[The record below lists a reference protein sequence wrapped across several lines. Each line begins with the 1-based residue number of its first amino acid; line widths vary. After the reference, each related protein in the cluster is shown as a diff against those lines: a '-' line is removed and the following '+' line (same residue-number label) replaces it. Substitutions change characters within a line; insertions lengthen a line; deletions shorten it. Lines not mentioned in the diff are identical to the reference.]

1 MAKGTCFVSSKTKTG
16 ERVDVAKSRLMDLMY
31 SAAEDRSAQNVLD
44 VLKQSR
50 LVDPASKLTETIF
63 VNKSSGKV
71 SIFDQVDGLQSLN
84 RFVRNYYK
92 VQGDLLTVSGV
103 SKSSR
108 QKQNMPL
115 SSIHYSIKGEA
126 QGYATVKINEDVLLS
141 IPQMELLPGEEPGV
155 DPMVSAMERLS
166 ETELGRQYA
175 STIALYLEQ
184 TRNEATNLDEA
195 IQSEMALRENTSD
208 NQVESF
214 QSSERDVKTIEGQT
228 EKLRQNFEKIGIR
241 VKITYDPSLPVLGE
255 AARITDPDFDA
266 EITLNPDMM
275 QNDTAFHEFGH
286 LYIDLLGYEHPIVQ
300 AAIAQLRGTELYAKV
315 ESLYSKSLQGDIEKL
330 DKEVLATAIGL
341 NGAKINTQN
350 PSKFQAILNK
360 LFRAIGKIF
369 GIEPN
374 VAAQLAEDM
383 FAGEMSKNKFFGRLS
398 FEKQQSK
405 SLDPITRAIQNAR
418 IGVEEQLSIARRA
431 KDPTSKRN
439 ARLLEF
445 HKQRLEVVKE
455 AEDFM
460 DFVDFVNNLFNET
473 ESTFEEVMR
482 RFNPNIDE
490 QERLELIQML
500 GNVSG
505 YLKSYFNSDGKKG
518 IMKDIRDAAAE
529 KLDLL
534 KKSPSITQQQ
544 LNNINALYDKIV
556 TLNDSMELVYD
567 KYLKLGI
574 PLKASMLLQYHTNN
588 AVNDQLESLA
598 QNVETSLILRN
609 IIIDSEYLEIKKDR
623 KQGKITKDEEKK
635 LLAELNA
642 KQIRAKRV
650 GYKELVAQLTNA
662 QLDTSAYSALFDPIV
677 YSSQT
682 GLQLFSMEIKNA
694 YIQAAN
700 ATRDT
705 QFEIAPAY
713 KKFLESKSG
722 MNAAA
727 AYKNMYETVTHYVR
741 ELNDKG
747 VFEYK
752 AVEALSFVQEYD
764 VSKYYKGMRDAVDAA
779 GKNWSRPP
787 YTDKVALEEWKT
799 SKDAKFV
806 SLRKGYY
813 QEIDAWHTKNSKE
826 APHSKV
832 RLANLK
838 ADKKRAEREY
848 LRWKASDPSRASL
861 AYTELESISAEIDFI
876 YNEYTGQFRGDA
888 VMPNDTYLNPAYKEL
903 QNDPVAFEYY
913 KVLLKAYQIEGQDK
927 LGKTNQL
934 KNSWD
939 EYSYVVPSVEGDTLG
954 QMQSSGFMEA
964 SKEMIRESFSL
975 TDGDTEFGE
984 LLGDKR
990 DIVPVFFTGRMDPKL
1005 VTRDLTGAVM
1015 QFVKMANLFESKSQ
1029 IHASVILM
1037 RDIIKERKVL
1047 KSSVIAGVPVVG
1059 NMARRLGYLAYETE
1073 SGENSNVYKQVDA
1086 FIQSMFYGRKENA
1099 VNIPTKRGRI
1109 INVNKISNSF
1119 AGFTAKKVLA
1129 LNLLQSTNQ
1138 LLLDN
1143 YKLLEE
1149 GITGQFFNISNRTWA
1164 EGKAWGSGLFG
1175 VSDWGAFAA
1184 KSKIIKAALW
1194 SDAYSDQ
1201 LSGMEFNTG
1210 NKTRQAL
1217 TGNWGHILQSS
1228 AEHHVVIVRMLALMD
1243 SYKGKLLDKNGK
1255 VILNQDGTEAN
1266 LYDVLIEKKN
1276 GSLELDP
1283 KVANMTQLEFMNKLG
1298 SLIKKTNQIKGDFD
1312 RSAIEREWWGKLITL
1327 FRRFFPSSY
1336 RRSWGY
1342 GSNRGIH
1349 VDTESGFI
1357 GGGMYSML
1365 WNYISDT
1372 FDRTN
1377 GLKFRTRYRS
1387 MEEYEKKNF
1396 IRAMVNVGGMI
1407 TTAVLGGMVYSD
1419 DEDDKAQNF
1428 FAYQAIRMNAE
1439 LMQFVNPNDFIRI
1452 IKSPTATMNTMESM
1466 FGLVEQIFRYEIP
1479 YAMGVNI
1486 DKKNIFYQRRTNEF
1500 KRGDRKIKGMLYK
1513 NVPFYIGVSKS
1524 GRPEDAITFYNQ

>member
-1 MAKGTCFVSSKTKTG
+1 MAGNCFVSSKTKTG
-16 ERVDVAKSRLMDLMY
+16 ERVDVAKSRLMDLMNV
-31 SAAEDRSAQNVLD
+31 SPESRSAQDVLD

-71 SIFDQVDGLQSLN
+71 SIYDQVDGIQLLN
-84 RFVRNYYK
+84 RFIRNYYK
-92 VQGDLLTVSGV
+92 TKDDLFTVSGV
-103 SKSSR
+103 SKSQR
-108 QKQNMPL
+108 QKQGIPL
-115 SSIHYSIKGEA
+115 NSIHYSIKGEA
-126 QGYATVKINEDVLLS
+126 QGYATVKINEDVILG
-141 IPQMELLPGEEPGV
+141 IPQTVPVPAEEPGV
-155 DPMVSAMERLS
+155 DPMVAAMERLS
-166 ETELGRQYA
+166 QTELGRQYA
-175 STIALYLEQ
+175 SAISTYLEQ
-184 TRNEATNLDEA
+184 TRNTGTDLDEA
-195 IQSEMALRENTSD
+195 IQSEMALRENTSE
-208 NQVESF
+208 QQMESF
-214 QSSERDVKTIEGQT
+214 ESSTRDDKTIEGQT

-241 VKITYDPSLPVLGE
+241 VKIVYDPSLPVLGE
-255 AARITDPDFDA
+255 AVKITDPDFDA
-266 EITLNPDMM
+266 QVTLNPDMM

-286 LYIDLLGYEHPIVQ
+286 LYVDLLGYDHPIVQ

-315 ESLYSKSLQGDIEKL
+315 EEKYSKSLKGDIEKL
-330 DKEVLATAIGL
+330 EKEVLVTAIGL
-341 NGAKINTQN
+341 NGAKINTKN
-350 PSKFQAILNK
+350 PSKFQAILNRF
-360 LFRAIGKIF
+360 FRAVGKIF

-374 VAAQLAEDM
+374 LAAQLAEEM
-383 FAGEMSKNKFFGRLS
+383 FAGNMRANEFLGRLS
-398 FEKQQSK
+398 FEKQQSQ
-405 SLDPITRAIQNAR
+405 SLDPIKRAIENAR
-418 IGVEEQLSIARRA
+418 IGVEENLSIARRA

-445 HKQRLEVVKE
+445 HKQRLEIVQE

-473 ESTFEEVMR
+473 ESTFEEVDR

-500 GNVSG
+500 GNVSM
-505 YLKSYFNSDGKKG
+505 YLKSYFDRNGKKG

-534 KKSPSITQQQ
+534 KKSPNITQQQ
-544 LNNINALYDKIV
+544 MNNINALYDKIV
-556 TLNDSMELVYD
+556 TLNDKMELVYD
-567 KYLKLGI
+567 RYLKLGI
-574 PLKASMLLQYHTNN
+574 PLKATMLLQYHKSD
-588 AVNDQLESLA
+588 VNDQLEALA
-598 QNVETSLILRN
+598 INVETSKVLRN
-609 IIIDSEYLEIKKDR
+609 PIIDAEWLEIKKDR
-623 KQGKITKDEEKK
+623 KQGRITKDEEKT
-635 LLAELNA
+635 LLADLNA
-642 KQIRAKRV
+642 KQIRAKKV
-650 GYKELVAQLTNA
+650 GYKELVRQLTDA
-662 QLDTSAYSALFDPIV
+662 QLDKSAYSAYIDPII

-682 GLQLFSMEIKNA
+682 GLQLFAMEIKDA
-694 YIQAAN
+694 YLTAAN
-700 ATRDT
+700 ETRDV
-705 QFEIAPAY
+705 QFELAPEY
-713 KKFLESKSG
+713 KKFLETKSG
-722 MNAAA
+722 LNAAV
-727 AYKNMYETVTHYVR
+727 AYRNMYETVTHYVR

-764 VSKYYKGMRDAVDAA
+764 VSRYNKGLRDAVDAA
-779 GKNWSRPP
+779 GRNWGRPP
-787 YTDKVALEEWKT
+787 YTDKVALDEWKT
-799 SKDAKFV
+799 SKDARFV

-813 QEIDAWHTKNSKE
+813 QEIDAWHANNSAE
-826 APHSKV
+826 APHSRV

-848 LRWKASDPSRASL
+848 LRWKTTDPSRASL

-876 YNEYTGQFRGDA
+876 YNEYNDTFRGDA
-888 VMPNDTYLNPAYKEL
+888 VMPNSSYVNPRYKEL
-903 QNDPVAFEYY
+903 QNDPVAFDYY
-913 KVLLKAYQIEGQDK
+913 KTLLKIYHENGQDK
-927 LGKTNQL
+927 LGKTNQI

-939 EYSYVVPSVEGDTLG
+939 EYSYIVPSVEGDTVG

-964 SKEMIRESFSL
+964 SREMIRESFSL

-984 LLGDKR
+984 LIGDKR

-1015 QFVKMANLFESKSQ
+1015 QFVKMANLFEAKSQ
-1029 IHASVILM
+1029 IHSSVILM

-1059 NMARRLGYLAYETE
+1059 NIARRLGYVTYETE
-1073 SGENSNVYKQVDA
+1073 SGEKSNVYKQVDDL
-1086 FIQSMFYGRKENA
+1086 IQSMFYGRKENA

-1149 GITGQFFNISNRTWA
+1149 GLTGQYFNVANRTWA
-1164 EGKAWGSGLFG
+1164 EGKAWSSGLFG

-1201 LSGMEFNTG
+1201 LSGMSFNTG
-1210 NKTRQAL
+1210 SKARQAL

-1228 AEHHVVIVRMLALMD
+1228 AEHHVVLVRMLAMMD
-1243 SYKGKLLDKNGK
+1243 SYKGKLKDKNGN
-1255 VILNQDGTEAN
+1255 VILNADGAEAN

-1283 KVANMTQLEFMNKLG
+1283 RVANMSQLEFVNKLG
-1298 SLIKKTNQIKGDFD
+1298 SLVKKTNQIKGDFD
-1312 RSAIEREWWGKLITL
+1312 RSAIEREWWGKLVTL

-1342 GSNRGIH
+1342 GSNRGVH

-1365 WNYISDT
+1365 WNYIMDT
-1372 FDRTN
+1372 RTQ
-1377 GLKFRTRYRS
+1377 GVKFATRYKS
-1387 MEEYEKKNF
+1387 MEEYEKKNLK
-1396 IRAMVNVGGMI
+1396 RAMINVGAMI
-1407 TTAVLGGMVYSD
+1407 TTAILGGMVYSD
-1419 DEDDKAQNF
+1419 DEDDKVQNF

-1439 LMQFVNPNDFIRI
+1439 LMQFINPNDFIRI
-1452 IKSPTATMNTMESM
+1452 IKSPTATMNTFDSM
-1466 FGLVEQIFRYEIP
+1466 LGLAEQVFRYEIP
-1479 YAMGVNI
+1479 YAMGVNV
-1486 DKKNIFYQRRTNEF
+1486 DKKNIFYQRSTNGY
-1500 KRGDRKIKGMLYK
+1500 KKGTRKIVKK
-1513 NVPFYIGVSKS
+1513 FNDNIPFYVGPSKS
-1524 GRPEDAITFYNQ
+1524 SRPEDAITFYNQ